1 MAFHEK
7 AVPGQ
12 VDFALPFLNFPF
24 PSWRE
29 GVQSGPERSRA
40 RSLRRSEPLTARTDL
55 SPFRQEGKG
64 AVVLDFS
71 ICSPFLLC
79 AQTNPVATLPSALF
93 GERFIRSVP
102 VGCSRYSRCCHLLV
116 DLSSISRR
124 KLGQAIDAV
133 TGTRHLGTELPI
145 RESELMRLPA
155 IASLCC
161 CAAV

>member
-1 MAFHEK
+1 MSSRF
-7 AVPGQ
+7 
-12 VDFALPFLNFPF
+12 DLPFLKFPF

-71 ICSPFLLC
+71 IFPQFLLC

-93 GERFIRSVP
+93 RERLLRSVQ
-102 VGCSRYSRCCHLLV
+102 VGCSRFSRCCHLLV
-116 DLSSISRR
+116 DLSSISRW
-124 KLGQAIDAV
+124 KLGQAINAV
-133 TGTRHLGTELPI
+133 TGTRRWGAVLPI
-145 RESELMRLPA
+145 RESDYAAAGNISRRLLRNG
-155 IASLCC
+155 S
-161 CAAV
+161 